1 MSLIRIERL
10 SKTYITGKIKTPALR
25 EVNLTIEEGEF
36 ICIAGPSGSG
46 KTTLLNIIGTLD
58 TPTSGNVFYRDKNLF
73 SFNSSKLAEFRLKKV
88 GFIFQAY
95 NLIPT
100 LTVLENTEYVMLLQG
115 VKKDIRQEKAKKILK
130 ELGLENL
137 MDKRPSQL
145 SGGEQQRVTVARA
158 IVSDPEIVLA
168 DEPTANLDSQ
178 NSLHLIK
185 LMRKLNI
192 EKRITFVFSTHDEL
206 VMKEAD
212 KVYFLRDGKIE
223 EEKKRLS

>member
-1 MSLIRIERL
+1 MSQAI
-10 SKTYITGKIKTPALR
+10 
-25 EVNLTIEEGEF
+25 
-36 ICIAGPSGSG
+36 
-46 KTTLLNIIGTLD
+46 LLVKGRVAH
-58 TPTSGNVFYRDKNLF
+58 GDKNLF

-192 EKRITFVFSTHDEL
+192 EKKITFVFSTHDEL
-206 VMKEAD
+206 VMREAD

>member
-25 EVNLTIEEGEF
+25 EINLTIEEGEF

-192 EKRITFVFSTHDEL
+192 EKKITFVFSTHDEL
-206 VMKEAD
+206 VMREAD

>member
-25 EVNLTIEEGEF
+25 EINLTIEEGEF

-58 TPTSGNVFYRDKNLF
+58 TPTSGNVFYKDKNLF

-192 EKRITFVFSTHDEL
+192 EKKITFVFSTHDEL
-206 VMKEAD
+206 VMREAD

>member
-192 EKRITFVFSTHDEL
+192 EKKITFVFSTHDEL
-206 VMKEAD
+206 VMREAD